1 MSAIGIIFADAGVAS
16 SDSATVERESGR
28 IFITSR
34 EVVKCGKLRL
44 VEEKYILDLRYTSEN
59 TFGKI
64 EKFLVSLWS

>member
-1 MSAIGIIFADAGVAS
+1 
-16 SDSATVERESGR
+16 VERENGR

-34 EVVKCGKLRL
+34 EVAKCGKLRL